1 MKLRRVVLGLVLGS
15 VLIAAAGT
23 ATAADSG
30 FYATADAGI
39 ASFPK
44 PKPETGI
51 IAPTFKVQDQE
62 NRDFAWSFA
71 LGYHFNANIA
81 VEAGFTNLGRNVTR
95 LVAPAQPAPNV
106 YEGRISFGAKG
117 KTLALLT
124 HAPIGNWD
132 PFLKL
137 GLMYSVA
144 DLTLHGKIADSG
156 LSLDDRREEVH
167 GFVGVGVRY
176 AFSEEWVLSAG
187 VDYYR
192 QLHDEDRIGTVSVLS
207 PRIGFAHR
215 F

>member
-1 MKLRRVVLGLVLGS
+1 MKLRPVVLGS

-23 ATAADSG
+23 ATAAESG

-39 ASFPK
+39 ASFPT
-44 PKPETGI
+44 PKPQAGI
-51 IAPTFKVQDQE
+51 IAPTFKVQDRE

-81 VEAGFTNLGRNVTR
+81 VEAGFTNLGRNVTQ
-95 LVAPAQPAPNV
+95 LVAPAQPDPLV
-106 YEGRISFGAKG
+106 HEGRISFGAKG

-124 HAPIGNWD
+124 HAPLGNWD

-137 GLMYSVA
+137 GLMYTVA
-144 DLTLHGKIADSG
+144 DLTLRGKIEDSG
-156 LSLDDRREEVH
+156 LSLDERREEVR
-167 GFVGVGVRY
+167 GFVGLGVRY
-176 AFSEEWVLSAG
+176 AFSEEWVLSLGA
-187 VDYYR
+187 DYYR
-192 QLHDEDRIGTVSVLS
+192 QLHDADRIGAVSVLS

>member
-1 MKLRRVVLGLVLGS
+1 MKLPRLLLGS

-30 FYATADAGI
+30 FYATADAGL
-39 ASFPK
+39 ASFPR
-44 PKPETGI
+44 PKPEAGV

-71 LGYHFNANIA
+71 LGYHFNANVA
-81 VEAGFTNLGRNVTR
+81 LEAGFTNLGRNVTR

-124 HAPIGNWD
+124 HAPMGNWD

-137 GLMYSVA
+137 GLMYTTA
-144 DLTLHGKIADSG
+144 DLTLRGKIEDSG
-156 LSLDDRREEVH
+156 LSLDERREEVR
-167 GFVGVGVRY
+167 GFLGVGVRY
-176 AFSEEWVLSAG
+176 ALSEEWVVSLG

-192 QLHDEDRIGTVSVLS
+192 QVHDDNWIGPVSVVS

>member
-1 MKLRRVVLGLVLGS
+1 MNLPRLVLGS
-15 VLIAAAGT
+15 ALIAAAGT
-23 ATAADSG
+23 ATATDSG

-39 ASFPK
+39 ASFPA
-44 PKPETGI
+44 PKPQAGVIE
-51 IAPTFKVQDQE
+51 PTFKVQDQQD
-62 NRDFAWSFA
+62 RDFAWSFA

-81 VEAGFTNLGRNVTR
+81 IEAGFTNLGRNVTK
-95 LVAPAQPAPNV
+95 LVAPAQPEPFV
-106 YEGRISFGAKG
+106 HEGRISFGAKG

-124 HAPIGNWD
+124 HAPMGNWD

-144 DLTLHGKIADSG
+144 DLTLRGKIDDSG
-156 LSLDDRREEVH
+156 LSLDERREEVR
-167 GFVGVGVRY
+167 GFVGLGVRY
-176 AFSEEWVLSAG
+176 AFSEEWAMSLG

-192 QLHDEDRIGTVSVLS
+192 QLHDEDRIGAVSVLS

>member
-1 MKLRRVVLGLVLGS
+1 MKLRRLVLGS
-15 VLIAAAGT
+15 ALVVAAGT

-30 FYATADAGI
+30 FYATVDTGI
-39 ASFPK
+39 ASFPR
-44 PKPETGI
+44 PKPEAGI
-51 IAPTFKVQDQE
+51 IAPTFKVQEQQ

-95 LVAPAQPAPNV
+95 LVAPAHPVPNV

-124 HAPIGNWD
+124 HAPRGNWD

-137 GLMYSVA
+137 GLMYTVA
-144 DLTLHGKIADSG
+144 DLTLHGKIEDAG
-156 LSLDDRREEVH
+156 LSLDDRREQVR
-167 GFVGVGVRY
+167 GFAGVGVRY
-176 AFSEEWVLSAG
+176 AFSEAWAMSLG

-192 QLHDEDRIGTVSVLS
+192 QLHDDDPIGRVSVLS

>member
-1 MKLRRVVLGLVLGS
+1 MKLPRHVLGS

-30 FYATADAGI
+30 FYATADAGL
-39 ASFPK
+39 ASFPR
-44 PKPETGI
+44 PKPEAGV

-71 LGYHFNANIA
+71 LGYHFNANVA
-81 VEAGFTNLGRNVTR
+81 LEAGFTNLGRNVTR

-124 HAPIGNWD
+124 HAPMGNWD

-137 GLMYSVA
+137 GLMYTVA
-144 DLTLHGKIADSG
+144 DLTLRGQIENSG
-156 LSLDDRREEVH
+156 LSLDERREELH
-167 GFVGVGVRY
+167 GLVGLGVRY
-176 AFSEEWVLSAG
+176 AFSEEWAMNIG

-192 QLHDEDRIGTVSVLS
+192 QLHDEDRIGAVSVLS
-207 PRIGFAHR
+207 PRIGFSHR